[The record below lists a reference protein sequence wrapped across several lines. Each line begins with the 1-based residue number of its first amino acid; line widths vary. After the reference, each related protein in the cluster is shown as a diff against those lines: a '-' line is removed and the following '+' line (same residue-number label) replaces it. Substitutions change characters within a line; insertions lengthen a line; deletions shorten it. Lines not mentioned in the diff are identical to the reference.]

1 MVILSYN
8 DMFDVRVKTLL
19 ADYDRDT
26 LTNLY
31 QPIIG
36 YSSLAV
42 YFTLWSEVKNQNVLS
57 FSNHEQLLAR
67 MKMPAGTFIE
77 ARKFLEGVGLLKT
90 KLEKRNGTNVYHY
103 SIYAPLTPKDFFN
116 DTLLF
121 GMLIRELGEEDADR
135 LKKVYEYGSKH
146 FDGED
151 ISSSFNDAFQ
161 FDVNEP
167 SFMKAATTI
176 NNSVG
181 RNKRTIK
188 TAFDYDLFFVELSK
202 NSTITSNQIVK
213 KEMKEIERLAT
224 LYGTKEEEA
233 AFYVINCFDNEK
245 DKGNKVDLK
254 LLSEEFMKEGNFAST
269 ALKKKNKKSNVNS
282 DTLLANKINLFENTS
297 PRDILRLLQNGT
309 RPAISDLKII
319 DMLSKDYCLNNGVI
333 NVLIDFVLSMNKN
346 VLSRGYAEKIAASFN
361 RENIKTTIDAMNYCN
376 SVVEKSSSSKVKNN
390 KKDNIEISKTKTS
403 DKISD
408 EEWNS
413 LFEEEKGDNEDG
425 KTDSELP
432 F

>member
-1 MVILSYN
+1 MVVLSYN
-8 DMFDVRVKTLL
+8 DMFEVRVNSLL

-42 YFTLWSEVKNQNVLS
+42 YFTLWSESRNQKVLS
-57 FSNHEQLLAR
+57 FSTHEQLLSR
-67 MKMPAGTFIE
+67 MKMPAGAFVE
-77 ARKFLEGVGLLKT
+77 ARKFLEGVGLLRT
-90 KLEKRNGTNVYHY
+90 KLEKVNNTNIYHY
-103 SIYAPLTPKDFFN
+103 SIYAPLTPQNFFN

-121 GMLIRELGEEDADR
+121 GMLIRALGEEDADR
-135 LKKVYEYGSKH
+135 LKKVYENSNKQVE
-146 FDGED
+146 GED
-151 ISSSFNDAFQ
+151 ISSSFNDAFS
-161 FDVNEP
+161 FDVNDP
-167 SFMKAATTI
+167 SFMKAATET

-181 RNKRTIK
+181 RNKRSIK
-188 TAFDYDLFFVELSK
+188 TAFNYDDFFKQLAK
-202 NSTITSNQIVK
+202 NSTITENKIVK

-224 LYGTKEEEA
+224 LYGLNEETTA
-233 AFYVINCFDNEK
+233 YYVINCFDSDKE
-245 DKGNKVDLK
+245 KGNRVDLK
-254 LLSEEFMKEGNFAST
+254 QLSKELMDETNFSLVSKRKKTKSST
-269 ALKKKNKKSNVNS
+269 VKS
-282 DTLLANKINLFENTS
+282 DTLLANKINLFETTS
-297 PRDILRLLQNGT
+297 PKDILRLLQNGT
-309 RPAISDLKII
+309 RPATSDLKII

-361 RENIKTTIDAMNYCN
+361 REDIKTTIDAMNYCN
-376 SVVEKSSSSKVKNN
+376 SVIEKGTSKNIKKVDKSSNKIANN
-390 KKDNIEISKTKTS
+390 
-403 DKISD
+403 DKIND

-413 LFEEEKGDNEDG
+413 LFEEKQGDDDNE